1 MLLFRKGDF
10 YGMYKEDA
18 LKASVILALKVSEKV
33 IPLEKDPIK
42 FLTFPHHELDRHLPI
57 LIRSGQRVAICDAI
71 DRPEL
76 MKKAKAKEDVGE
88 KVKDPE
94 KAKKEII
101 PNKDSMARKKK
112 EQAEQEKPVKTVK
125 TAVEEKPAQEKKAE
139 AKAEVKNEQT
149 SETKKERKPREPQMI
164 TANGEKVTHG
174 HAFQSTTNPADWY
187 FTAKMDGVQLKP
199 QKMDAADLAAYQKKE
214 MTVPQLMERYFP
226 TKLQPKVSEEAFR
239 MPKTIAGPEGD
250 IKVEKFNVYKEKDE
264 QRPDYGKYP
273 TKLQPKVSEE
283 AFRMPKTIA
292 GPEGDI
298 KVEKF
303 NVYKEKDEQ
312 RPDYGKYKFY
322 AQMGDTKMSAVASRE
337 DLNAYFDRTMSPSQL
352 IEKNFGERLH
362 LKSAYEKYQ
371 LPEGVDPKGVRVAK
385 DHADNKW
392 KVSMDMGDKG
402 KTNRHEISFDDGYS
416 LFKAKTATREQIAAK
431 YLNTEITGL
440 LAAHSM
446 KQEKTASLKM

>member
-1 MLLFRKGDF
+1 MVKKKEEDVGFVRQFNDLKKKHPDAMLLFRKGDF
-10 YGMYKEDA
+10 YEMYKEDA

-42 FLTFPHHELDRHLPI
+42 LLTFPRHELDRHLPK

-76 MKKAKAKEDVGE
+76 MKKAKAKEDVGG

-94 KAKKEII
+94 KAKEEII

-125 TAVEEKPAQEKKAE
+125 TAVEEKPAQEKKTE
-139 AKAEVKNEQT
+139 AKAEVKNEQA
-149 SETKKERKPREPQMI
+149 SEAKKERKPREPQMI

-214 MTVPQLMERYFP
+214 MSVQQLMERY
-226 TKLQPKVSEEAFR
+226 
-239 MPKTIAGPEGD
+239 
-250 IKVEKFNVYKEKDE
+250 
-264 QRPDYGKYP
+264 YP

-312 RPDYGKYKFY
+312 RQISCNIQNDKKLC
-322 AQMGDTKMSAVASRE
+322 V
-337 DLNAYFDRTMSPSQL
+337 NANICS
-352 IEKNFGERLH
+352 I
-362 LKSAYEKYQ
+362 
-371 LPEGVDPKGVRVAK
+371 
-385 DHADNKW
+385 
-392 KVSMDMGDKG
+392 
-402 KTNRHEISFDDGYS
+402 
-416 LFKAKTATREQIAAK
+416 
-431 YLNTEITGL
+431 
-440 LAAHSM
+440 
-446 KQEKTASLKM
+446 